1 MKTGPK
7 FYHKQDHGGS
17 THNGPIKLYPEGP
30 VFVVAMTYTKL
41 SIFQY
46 EIVCVPALREYFGTQ
61 LIIPGWVDRAMIIF
75 SDRHKSHLLE
85 PPT

>member
-17 THNGPIKLYPEGP
+17 THNGPIKLYPKGP

-46 EIVCVPALREYFGTQ
+46 EVIHMPALSEYFGT
-61 LIIPGWVDRAMIIF
+61 GVDHTGVGGS
-75 SDRHKSHLLE
+75 SDDHFL
-85 PPT
+85 

>member
-7 FYHKQDHGGS
+7 FYHKQDHGES

-46 EIVCVPALREYFGTQ
+46 EIVCVPALREYFGA
-61 LIIPGWVDRAMIIF
+61 GVDHTRMGRSGNDHF
-75 SDRHKSHLLE
+75 LR
-85 PPT
+85 